1 MYVRVLVYLQT
12 TLPLERMSLHSGGG
26 GTGSKAS
33 KRGGSGGNLSDQALR
48 YQHEQQLRRDSQRKK
63 RMSEV

>member
-1 MYVRVLVYLQT
+1 MCVLVYLQT

-26 GTGSKAS
+26 TGSKAS
-33 KRGGSGGNLSDQALR
+33 KRAGSGGNVSDQALR